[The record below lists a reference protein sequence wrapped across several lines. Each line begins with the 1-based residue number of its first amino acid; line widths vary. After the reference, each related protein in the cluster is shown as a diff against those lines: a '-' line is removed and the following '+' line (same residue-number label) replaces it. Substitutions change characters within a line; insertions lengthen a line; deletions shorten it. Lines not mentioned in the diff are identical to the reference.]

1 MSGQVKELKS
11 KKIAQLVVE
20 ALEDLKG
27 ESILSIDVQKLTEI
41 TDYMVIVTG
50 RSSTHIKALSDSV
63 AKKVKEAGLDI
74 LGIEGKLQSEWILVD
89 VGGVVVHIMLGSVRA
104 LYNLEDLW
112 SFDASKGAARAVSAE
127 GPAQG
132 S

>member
-63 AKKVKEAGLDI
+63 AKKVKESGLNI
-74 LGIEGKLQSEWILVD
+74 FGIEGKLQSEWVLVD

-112 SFDASKGAARAVSAE
+112 SFDASIGAARVVSAE
-127 GPAQG
+127 GPTQG

>member
-1 MSGQVKELKS
+1 
-11 KKIAQLVVE
+11 
-20 ALEDLKG
+20 
-27 ESILSIDVQKLTEI
+27 
-41 TDYMVIVTG
+41 MVIVTG

-74 LGIEGKLQSEWILVD
+74 LGMEGKLQSEWILVD

-112 SFDASKGAARAVSAE
+112 GFDASKGAARTGSPE
-127 GPAQG
+127 GALPD

>member
-1 MSGQVKELKS
+1 MNGQVKELKS

-27 ESILSIDVQKLTEI
+27 ESIRSIYVQELTEI

-50 RSSTHIKALSDSV
+50 RSSTHVKALSDSV
-63 AKKVKEAGLDI
+63 AKKVKEVGLDI
-74 LGIEGKLQSEWILVD
+74 LGMEGKLQSEWILVD

-112 SFDASKGAARAVSAE
+112 GFDASKGAARTDSAE
-127 GPAQG
+127 GP
-132 S
+132 SSDS

>member
-1 MSGQVKELKS
+1 MKS

-27 ESILSIDVQKLTEI
+27 ESIRSIDVQKLTEI

-63 AKKVKEAGLDI
+63 AKKVKEAGLYI
-74 LGIEGKLQSEWILVD
+74 LGMEGKLQSEWILVD

-112 SFDASKGAARAVSAE
+112 GFDTSEGAARTGSAE
-127 GPAQG
+127 GP
-132 S
+132 SPDS

>member
-1 MSGQVKELKS
+1 MRGQVKELKS

-50 RSSTHIKALSDSV
+50 RSSNHIKALSDSV

-74 LGIEGKLQSEWILVD
+74 FGIEGKLQSEWVLVD
-89 VGGVVVHIMLGSVRA
+89 VGGVVVHIMLGSVRV

-112 SFDASKGAARAVSAE
+112 SFDASKGAARVVSAE
-127 GPAQG
+127 GPIQG

>member
-27 ESILSIDVQKLTEI
+27 ESIRSIDVQKLTEI

-50 RSSTHIKALSDSV
+50 RSSTLIKALSDSV
-63 AKKVKEAGLDI
+63 AKKVKESGLDI
-74 LGIEGKLQSEWILVD
+74 FGIEGKLQSEWVLVD

-112 SFDASKGAARAVSAE
+112 SFDASKGAARVVSAE
-127 GPAQG
+127 GRTQG

>member
-27 ESILSIDVQKLTEI
+27 ESIQSFDVQKLTEI
-41 TDYMVIVTG
+41 TDHMVIVTG
-50 RSSTHIKALSDSV
+50 RSSTHIRALSDSV
-63 AKKVKEAGLDI
+63 AKKIKDAGLDI
-74 LGIEGKLQSEWILVD
+74 LGTEGKLQSEWILVD
-89 VGGVVVHIMLGSVRA
+89 VGGVVVHIMSGSVRA

-112 SFDASKGAARAVSAE
+112 SFDASKGVERAGAAESS
-127 GPAQG
+127 PQG
-132 S
+132 L

>member
-11 KKIAQLVVE
+11 KVIAQLVVE

-27 ESILSIDVQKLTEI
+27 ESIRSIDVQTLTEI

-63 AKKVKEAGLDI
+63 VKRVKEAGLDV
-74 LGIEGKLQSEWILVD
+74 LGMEGKLQSEWILVD

-112 SFDASKGAARAVSAE
+112 SFDASKGAARTIPAE
-127 GPAQG
+127 GPSQD
-132 S
+132 

>member
-11 KKIAQLVVE
+11 KVIAQLVVK

-27 ESILSIDVQKLTEI
+27 ESIRSIDVQKLTEI

-63 AKKVKEAGLDI
+63 AKRVKEAGLDI
-74 LGIEGKLQSEWILVD
+74 LGMEGKLQSEWILVD

-104 LYNLEDLW
+104 LYNLEELW
-112 SFDASKGAARAVSAE
+112 SFDASKGAARTVSAK
-127 GPAQG
+127 GPSQD
-132 S
+132 

>member
-11 KKIAQLVVE
+11 KVIAQLVVK

-27 ESILSIDVQKLTEI
+27 ESIRSIDVQKLTEI

-63 AKKVKEAGLDI
+63 AKRVKEAGLEI
-74 LGIEGKLQSEWILVD
+74 LGMEGKLQSEWILVD
-89 VGGVVVHIMLGSVRA
+89 VGGVVVHMLLTV
-104 LYNLEDLW
+104 LQVVLCL
-112 SFDASKGAARAVSAE
+112 ASTVKTKSLTRPLSH
-127 GPAQG
+127 

>member
-27 ESILSIDVQKLTEI
+27 ESIRSIDVQKLTEI

-74 LGIEGKLQSEWILVD
+74 FGIEGRLQSEWILVD

-112 SFDASKGAARAVSAE
+112 SFDASEGAARAVSAE
-127 GPAQG
+127 GPTQG